1 MEIARIKESFTVL
14 CLVTL
19 LLFSPVISTIAFFF
33 AWRLTWPLALI
44 YAGWMFLDRH
54 TDVRGGRW
62 SDRVRRWPLWS
73 VFTRYFPMELV
84 KTVDLDPTKNYIFGY
99 HPHGRFSL
107 GAVGQFATEATGF
120 SRLFPGLR
128 SHLMLLRLQFLF
140 PFSRD
145 LFLHLGA
152 CRVSRESCEYLL
164 QGRPGQA
171 LVIVLGGIKEMK
183 LAKENTMILYL
194 RERQGFVRLALRHG
208 SVTSIFSLSI
218 DRFHSSVELR

>member
-1 MEIARIKESFTVL
+1 
-14 CLVTL
+14 
-19 LLFSPVISTIAFFF
+19 
-33 AWRLTWPLALI
+33 
-44 YAGWMFLDRH
+44 
-54 TDVRGGRW
+54 
-62 SDRVRRWPLWS
+62 
-73 VFTRYFPMELV
+73 MELV

-218 DRFHSSVELR
+218 NRFHSSVELR